1 MSLFLLFCCWSGRER
16 KKMKNKWTSWH
27 FSCNLVINRFPAGG
41 CTYKAAKGWVCSRIV
56 TTITS
61 NISTFLWKYKII
73 FCIEKILSSA
83 KQSWQITKFFPA
95 SYPGVDLKI
104 FSLDYFYGR
113 ILIVKILNI
122 NIDDTGLASCQ
133 LQIVLL
139 NTPHRLYLETV
150 KTVLWTKLTDLDL
163 IYKKLPSHL
172 AHVRGPAEQ

>member
-1 MSLFLLFCCWSGRER
+1 M
-16 KKMKNKWTSWH
+16 
-27 FSCNLVINRFPAGG
+27 
-41 CTYKAAKGWVCSRIV
+41 
-56 TTITS
+56 
-61 NISTFLWKYKII
+61 
-73 FCIEKILSSA
+73 
-83 KQSWQITKFFPA
+83 
-95 SYPGVDLKI
+95 KI

-163 IYKKLPSHL
+163 IYKKITVETL
-172 AHVRGPAEQ
+172 VRLQQKVIQDSWKPRDEENEDK